1 MAGPLGRRPDW
12 ESAHPCQRVSASGSA
27 TGSPGLPAGHLVATS
42 ACRCLNAEV
51 TKRMTTEQAAADLV
65 RARQSAEQ
73 VRARAQWSARYLGVF
88 AAGFAAITLI
98 LGLMH
103 PFWLRM
109 SVWGAVWGVLVVGM
123 VAWARSQP
131 AHPEGS
137 RRWRSAWA
145 WAGTGV
151 LYGVTLWVGDP
162 AQLGRMTYWVPAA
175 VLVALPLAAAAW
187 RERQV

>member
-1 MAGPLGRRPDW
+1 MD
-12 ESAHPCQRVSASGSA
+12 
-27 TGSPGLPAGHLVATS
+27 
-42 ACRCLNAEV
+42 V
-51 TKRMTTEQAAADLV
+51 TKRMTTEQAAADLA
-65 RARQSAEQ
+65 RARQATEQ

-109 SVWGAVWGVLVVGM
+109 SVWGTVWGVLVVGM

-131 AHPEGS
+131 AQPEGS

-151 LYGVTLWVGDP
+151 LYAVTLWVGDP
-162 AQLGRMTYWVPAA
+162 AQLGRMMYWVPAA
-175 VLVALPLAAAAW
+175 VLVALALAAAAW
-187 RERQV
+187 RERQA

>member
-1 MAGPLGRRPDW
+1 VDARSRERPTATKHTVGDGVGSDRRPV
-12 ESAHPCQRVSASGSA
+12 PVRGSA
-27 TGSPGLPAGHLVATS
+27 TGSPCLSAGHLVATS
-42 ACRCLNAEV
+42 ACRCLNVEV

-65 RARQSAEQ
+65 RARQAAEQ
-73 VRARAQWSARYLGVF
+73 VRARAQWSARYLVVF

-98 LGLMH
+98 LGLMQ

-131 AHPEGS
+131 AQPEGS

-145 WAGTGV
+145 WAGTGCC
-151 LYGVTLWVGDP
+151 TP
-162 AQLGRMTYWVPAA
+162 
-175 VLVALPLAAAAW
+175 
-187 RERQV
+187 